1 MTDTI
6 KKLEFAMDICLATKT
21 RGVTIDLLEA
31 SKILKILKMQEPA
44 KPTVDRSRN
53 RRCPN
58 CDTVLKGKFCH
69 ECGQAV
75 IWNEE

>member
-1 MTDTI
+1 MTDI
-6 KKLEFAMDICLATKT
+6 IERLELAMNICLATKT
-21 RGVTIDLLEA
+21 RGITIDLLDV
-31 SKILKILKMQEPA
+31 SRILKILKMQEPT

-75 IWNEE
+75 LWNEE